1 VLEIANP
8 SKAAERLDSDEK
20 GITSGDTLYGEP
32 LLDLSVIP
40 PLDQLVFNRLLEWID
55 SLKKTL
61 TKRRERLEWHREQD
75 RLDEIAR
82 RQIAEARAER
92 RRSLPTRRCVSSV
105 RRSRKTPQAPPFLSA
120 AGSREDD
127 RATGMPLS
135 QASSAE
141 TLGATS
147 GALFSD
153 FRAAQEAAG
162 LTVTAPRHVAVSL
175 RRAPS
180 GVPSGPPV
188 LPLTNST
195 QALPGKLDRI
205 A

>member
-1 VLEIANP
+1 MRQFG
-8 SKAAERLDSDEK
+8 AALAQNTA
-20 GITSGDTLYGEP
+20 GAA
-32 LLDLSVIP
+32 IP
-40 PLDQLVFNRLLEWID
+40 IG
-55 SLKKTL
+55 
-61 TKRRERLEWHREQD
+61 
-75 RLDEIAR
+75 R
-82 RQIAEARAER
+82 RQ
-92 RRSLPTRRCVSSV
+92 
-105 RRSRKTPQAPPFLSA
+105 Q
-120 AGSREDD
+120 EDD